1 MLFFLRRFWGIKLL
15 SVSPSDESSKLA
27 ASQSVMM
34 LKFLF
39 FFSFLI
45 LLYSYIGYGIILYLL
60 VKIKRLFS
68 KKTSSGSDPNFEPEI
83 TLIVAAYNEAD
94 IIEQKIRN
102 SLDLDYPSEKLR
114 LIFVTDGS
122 ED

>member
-1 MLFFLRRFWGIKLL
+1 
-15 SVSPSDESSKLA
+15 
-27 ASQSVMM
+27 M

-39 FFSFLI
+39 FISFSI
-45 LLYSYIGYGIILYLL
+45 LFYSYIGYGILLYLL

-68 KKTSSGSDPNFEPEI
+68 KTASSESDPYFEPEI
-83 TLIVAAYNEAD
+83 TLIVAAYNEED
-94 IIEQKIRN
+94 IIEQKIKN

-122 ED
+122 VDSTPEIISKIQSN

>member
-1 MLFFLRRFWGIKLL
+1 
-15 SVSPSDESSKLA
+15 
-27 ASQSVMM
+27 M

-45 LLYSYIGYGIILYLL
+45 VLYSYIGYGILLYLL

-68 KKTSSGSDPNFEPEI
+68 KTASLYADPNFEPEI
-83 TLIVAAYNEAD
+83 ALIVSAYNEGS

-122 ED
+122 EDDTPAIINKYHRILLLHQGERKGKLSAMNRA